1 MNCFCNWNS
10 WIMWPQWNAKNI
22 DKSAQGCPINS
33 LLKNWEI
40 AYFLWYIIK
49 VIHHREKVRF
59 KFPFWKSN
67 KVFFFFLQINDS
79 EQETQGWWL
88 NRWLHQVALMTTH
101 TWAENPRGT
110 WKLFVIFDSEE
121 PQDGVLFEWTLMLH
135 GTQVSPYV
143 HQKNV
148 NLEKHS
154 KLAVVKREHES
165 GANFQF

>member
-67 KVFFFFLQINDS
+67 KVFFFKCRSMILSKRPKDDDS
-79 EQETQGWWL
+79 TDGFTKWPF
-88 NRWLHQVALMTTH
+88 MTTH